1 MIKQKQTV
9 SYKKIDINK
18 LHNYTLKTMLH
29 NNT

>member
-9 SYKKIDINK
+9 SYKKVDIK

-29 NNT
+29 SNT